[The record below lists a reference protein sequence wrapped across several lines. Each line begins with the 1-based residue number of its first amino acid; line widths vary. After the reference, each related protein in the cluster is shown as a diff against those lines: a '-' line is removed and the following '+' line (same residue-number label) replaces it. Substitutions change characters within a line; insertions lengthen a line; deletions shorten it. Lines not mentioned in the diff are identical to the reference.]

1 MGCTLPVRAS
11 TSCSS
16 VHCNRSSPSWANFLG
31 SVSPS
36 AKACRMRS
44 PLAPS
49 KLLTTIDSLMRIS
62 SSRHSIWFCSRTRS
76 RVELHL
82 HAGEAAPNTLF
93 PVGHKTQ
100 YQLIGDQP
108 PHQPL
113 GIFEVML
120 APPRCT
126 VGERLRQL
134 QTHMGLQLQPH
145 RPPVL
150 SGRFHDCLLHPCS
163 CNQIRHRCNSLG
175 SVTNRRRAGF
185 SSGTLAST
193 TTTIKTFLCT
203 SIPAIF
209 IASSWR
215 GSGRTH
221 AK

>member
-1 MGCTLPVRAS
+1 MQNAKPTGTQQITDDDRQLDAHFFQQTLHLVLQS
-11 TSCSS
+11 YS
-16 VHCNRSSPSWANFLG
+16 VAR
-31 SVSPS
+31 
-36 AKACRMRS
+36 
-44 PLAPS
+44 
-49 KLLTTIDSLMRIS
+49 
-62 SSRHSIWFCSRTRS
+62 
-76 RVELHL
+76 ELHL

-108 PHQPL
+108 PQQPRVL
-113 GIFEVML
+113 KASL
-120 APPRCT
+120 PPARST
-126 VGERLRQL
+126 VGEPLRQL
-134 QTHMGLQLQPH
+134 QTHMGLQPQPH

-221 AK
+221 AKSATYRAAPTL